1 MSLSQGSNTMSL
13 TLYYHPLSSFCMKVL
28 VALYEND
35 TPFTPHLLEMM
46 DEAKAA
52 EFRTIWPLGKFP
64 VLRDE
69 TRGATVPETS
79 IIIEFLQLHYPGPV
93 QLIPKDGAGALQ
105 MRLRDRLFDL
115 YLNMQMQKIVGDRLR
130 PAGQKDPHGVAE
142 ARKTID
148 TTCSLVDTY
157 IAGKTWIMGDNF
169 TMADCAAAPAL
180 FYTNK
185 VMPLA
190 ENHKNAAAY
199 LDRLMQRPS
208 FTRVLKEA
216 QPYFEL
222 FPQEEE
228 RKTA

>member
-1 MSLSQGSNTMSL
+1 MSL

-35 TPFTPHLLEMM
+35 TPFTPHLVDLM
-46 DEAKAA
+46 DETAA
-52 EFRTIWPLGKFP
+52 VNLKKLWPIGKFP

-93 QLIPKDGAGALQ
+93 QLIPQDGALALQ

-115 YLNMQMQKIVGDRLR
+115 YLNMQMQKVVGDRLR
-130 PAGQKDPHGVAE
+130 PAGQKDPQGVAE
-142 ARKTID
+142 ARNTLDI
-148 TTCSLVDTY
+148 TCSLVDKY
-157 IAGKTWIMGDNF
+157 IDGKTWIMGDDF

-180 FYTNK
+180 FYTDK
-185 VMPLA
+185 LMPLA

-199 LDRLMQRPS
+199 LERLMQRPS
-208 FTRVLKEA
+208 FARVLKEA
-216 QPYFEL
+216 EPYFKL
-222 FPQEEE
+222 FPQ
-228 RKTA
+228 